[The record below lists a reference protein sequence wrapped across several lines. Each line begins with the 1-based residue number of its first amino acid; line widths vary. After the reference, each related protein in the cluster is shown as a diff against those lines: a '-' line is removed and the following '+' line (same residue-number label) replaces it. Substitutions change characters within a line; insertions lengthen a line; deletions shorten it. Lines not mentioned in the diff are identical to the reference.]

1 MWESDDRFDVV
12 MAAELELLDAAARHD
27 TDRLRQL
34 LHPDFAE
41 IGRSGRRW
49 TRDEI
54 IASLATGRERVT
66 PETDEWL
73 FNQVAP
79 GLVLVTYRIIRV
91 AGSSRHASLWDVS
104 GSAPMIRYHQGTM
117 LRRDAGE

>member
-1 MWESDDRFDVV
+1 MWESGDRFDAV
-12 MAAELELLDAAARHD
+12 MAAELELLDDAFRHD
-27 TDRLRQL
+27 PDRVREL

-54 IASLATGRERVT
+54 IASLEAERGRVA

-73 FNQVAP
+73 FNEVAP
-79 GLVLVTYRIIRV
+79 TLVVVTYRITAATGR
-91 AGSSRHASLWDVS
+91 SRHASLWDVS
-104 GSAPMIRYHQGTM
+104 GIAPMIRYHQGTT
-117 LRRDAGE
+117 LRPDDGE